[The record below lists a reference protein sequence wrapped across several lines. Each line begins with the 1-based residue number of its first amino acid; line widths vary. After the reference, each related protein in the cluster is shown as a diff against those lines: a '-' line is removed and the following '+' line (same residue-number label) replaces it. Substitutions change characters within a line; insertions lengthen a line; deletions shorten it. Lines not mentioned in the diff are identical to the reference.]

1 MRIDLTTIRGLEAH
15 QNADT
20 ELRAHLE
27 EVNTAANGQA
37 FTDEQRADF
46 EETRAAI
53 DELAPIID
61 ELALRTATLEAMS
74 GNERNLVRPTFGG
87 APAARKV
94 VPEDPFNLTGYRER
108 VRSID
113 DLGAAYIDGARAA
126 LEKIDF
132 PTIDRAKGQQQI
144 DDLLSGRRLAQG
156 EPADVALQMLRTGSP
171 RYRAAWGKYVGGGFN
186 VLNDDE
192 RRALQT
198 GSDGNGGIAI
208 PFTIDPTFILTSDG
222 QANPFRK
229 IARVVPITTKA
240 WQPVTTGGLTAS
252 YGTETATTTDAAPT
266 DFEGPEITPV
276 ECKVVVKFTSTYGE
290 DYGLAALTGE
300 VGRLVQDAKDN
311 VEANKF
317 AQGNG
322 SNEPEGIIWFLDDDG
337 TSLVPIDAWNLD
349 ALDEITGELPERF
362 QSNATAV
369 AHRKNLQ
376 RARSFGTAGQPADTI
391 FDAINKRLYGY
402 PAEISSAMD
411 GTAEPG
417 DEPLLVGDFRYFVIV
432 DRLGLAT
439 EFVPNLVDSNGQLT
453 GQRGILARWRNTS
466 KVLTPNAFRLGQV
479 Y

>member
-15 QNADT
+15 QNADA

-27 EVNTAANGQA
+27 ELNTAANGQA
-37 FTDEQRADF
+37 FNDEQRTDF
-46 EETRAAI
+46 AETHAAI
-53 DELAPIID
+53 GELAPIIE
-61 ELALRTATLEAMS
+61 ELELRTATLEAMA
-74 GNERNLVRPTFGG
+74 GNERNVVRPTFGG
-87 APAARKV
+87 APATRKV
-94 VPEDPFNLTGYRER
+94 VPEDPFNLVGYRQR
-108 VRSID
+108 VQSID
-113 DLGAAYIDGARAA
+113 DLPQAYIDGARAA

-132 PTIDRAKGQQQI
+132 PTIERAKGQAQI
-144 DDLLSGRRLAQG
+144 EDLLSGRRLAQG
-156 EPADVALQMLRTGSP
+156 EPADVALQMLKTGSS
-171 RYRAAWGKYVGGGFN
+171 RYRSAWGKYVAGGFN

-198 GSDGNGGIAI
+198 GSDANGGVAI

-222 QANPFRK
+222 QANPFRG

-240 WQPVTTGGLTAS
+240 WQPVTTGGLTAA
-252 YGTETATTTDAAPT
+252 YGTETATTSDAAPS
-266 DFEGPEITPV
+266 DFDGPEITPV
-276 ECKVVVKFTSTYGE
+276 ECKVVVKFTATYGE

-317 AQGNG
+317 ATGNG
-322 SNEPEGIIWFLDDDG
+322 TNEPEGIIWFLDDDG
-337 TSLVPIDAWNLD
+337 TSLVPINDWNLD

-391 FDAINKRLYGY
+391 FDAINNRLYGY
-402 PAEISSAMD
+402 PAKISSFMD
-411 GTAEPG
+411 GTAAPG

-432 DRLGLAT
+432 DRLGLVT
-439 EFVPNLVDSNGQLT
+439 EFVPNLVDGNGQLT

>member
-27 EVNTAANGQA
+27 ELNTAANGQA
-37 FTDEQRADF
+37 FTDEQRSDF
-46 EETRAAI
+46 AETHAAI
-53 DELAPIID
+53 GELAPIIE
-61 ELALRTATLEAMS
+61 ELELRTATLASMASE
-74 GNERNLVRPTFGG
+74 ERNVVRPSFG
-87 APAARKV
+87 PVPSTRKV
-94 VPEDPFNLTGYRER
+94 VPEDPFNLIGYRQR
-108 VRSID
+108 VQSID
-113 DLGAAYIDGARAA
+113 DLPQAYIDGARQV

-132 PTIDRAKGQQQI
+132 PTIERAKGQEQI

-156 EPADVALQMLRTGSP
+156 DPSAVALRMLQTGSA
-171 RYRAAWGKYVGGGFN
+171 RYRGAWGKYIAGGFN

-198 GSDGNGGIAI
+198 GSDPNGGVAI

-222 QANPFRK
+222 QANPFRR
-229 IARVVPITTKA
+229 ISRVVPITTKA
-240 WQPVTTGGLTAS
+240 WQPVTTGGITAT
-252 YGTETATTTDAAPT
+252 YGTETSTTSDLAPN

-276 ECKVVVKFTSTYGE
+276 EVKAVVKFTATYGE
-290 DYGLAALTGE
+290 DYGLAALQGE
-300 VGRLVQDAKDN
+300 VGRLIQDAKDKL
-311 VEANKF
+311 EAQKF
-317 AQGNG
+317 PRGTG
-322 SNEPEGIIWFLDDDG
+322 TNEPEGIVWFLDDEG
-337 TSLVPIDAWNLD
+337 SSLVPINDWNLD

-391 FDAINKRLYGY
+391 FDALNKRLYGY
-402 PAEISSAMD
+402 PAEISSYMD
-411 GTAEPG
+411 GTADPG
-417 DEPLLVGDFRYFVIV
+417 DEPLLVGDFNYFVIV
-432 DRLGLAT
+432 DRLGLVT
-439 EFVPNLVDSNGQLT
+439 EFVPNLVDTNGELT
-453 GQRGILARWRNTS
+453 GKRGIFARWRNTS